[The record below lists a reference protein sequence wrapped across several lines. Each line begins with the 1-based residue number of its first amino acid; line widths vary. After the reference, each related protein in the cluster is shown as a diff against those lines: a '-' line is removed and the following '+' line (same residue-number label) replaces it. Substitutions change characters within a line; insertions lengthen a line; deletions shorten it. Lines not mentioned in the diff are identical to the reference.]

1 MKRILLAGLL
11 GLLCAGLAQAADAEA
26 LLNFSYD
33 VSREFFKDYNQ
44 AFLTHRRAG
53 AGQITIRQSHGA
65 SSAQARAVAD
75 GLEADVVTL
84 NQISDMDFLVD
95 KGLLQPDWAR
105 NFPHDS
111 VPYHST
117 IVFLVRKGNPK
128 GIKDWS
134 DLLKPGV
141 QVVLPSPKTSGN
153 GRYGYM
159 AAWAWAAKRPGGSD
173 AGARQFVQQLF
184 QHVPVLDAGGRAA
197 TTTFGQNGIG
207 DVLLTFENEAYLSQ
221 KELGADKFELVYP
234 SASIDAGLPV
244 AVIYKNA
251 QKHGTVQLATDYL
264 SYLYSSPAQEIIAA
278 HYLRPLDPVAF
289 QHHASSFGP
298 LKLYAVKDVFG
309 SWSQLQQRHFSDGGI
324 FDQIYLPHK

>member
-26 LLNFSYD
+26 LLNVSYD

-134 DLLKPGV
+134 DLL
-141 QVVLPSPKTSGN
+141 
-153 GRYGYM
+153 
-159 AAWAWAAKRPGGSD
+159 
-173 AGARQFVQQLF
+173 
-184 QHVPVLDAGGRAA
+184 
-197 TTTFGQNGIG
+197 
-207 DVLLTFENEAYLSQ
+207 
-221 KELGADKFELVYP
+221 
-234 SASIDAGLPV
+234 
-244 AVIYKNA
+244 
-251 QKHGTVQLATDYL
+251 
-264 SYLYSSPAQEIIAA
+264 
-278 HYLRPLDPVAF
+278 
-289 QHHASSFGP
+289 
-298 LKLYAVKDVFG
+298 
-309 SWSQLQQRHFSDGGI
+309 
-324 FDQIYLPHK
+324 